1 MDGESALHLSDFTY
15 KKLPDTTRVPEGRY
29 IQLWPENSNQSY
41 FEFYEGSNIVRYV
54 LTKDGSVC
62 YEASGD
68 FGKHETIFDAMLA
81 WFEEAA
87 ANEDAESANAV
98 VKSAVLNRD
107 VLIQSSG
114 SHVDF
119 GGFLWY
125 TMGGELR
132 RYRSGMIE
140 TVDTLPIDYLND
152 EPVNASLSTQ
162 DDRLLMSYHIG
173 GATMGSFV
181 TDLYGV
187 DGKKIASIDG
197 YNSIAISGDIIVMT
211 DYFMPT
217 PNNLSISYDSGKTF
231 TKFGDK
237 DWYYGGALTEDGGY
251 VTSVNSS
258 LEIRDGYVYTTAV
271 YDINHEKSDDP
282 LVTHEVR
289 LNLKTGAQEILD

>member
-1 MDGESALHLSDFTY
+1 M
-15 KKLPDTTRVPEGRY
+15 
-29 IQLWPENSNQSY
+29 
-41 FEFYEGSNIVRYV
+41 

-98 VKSAVLNRD
+98 IKNTVLNRD

-125 TMGGELR
+125 TAGGELR
-132 RYRSGMIE
+132 RYRSGTIE

-152 EPVNASLSTQ
+152 TPVNASLSTQ

-173 GATMGSFV
+173 GATMGSLV

-187 DGKKIASIDG
+187 DGKKIASISG
-197 YNSIAISGDIIVMT
+197 YNSIAISGDTVVKT
-211 DYFMPT
+211 LQFP
-217 PNNLSISYDSGKTF
+217 PAANNLYISYDCGGTF
-231 TKFGDK
+231 TPLGDK
-237 DWYYGGALTEDGGY
+237 DWYYGAVKEDDSG
-251 VTSVNSS
+251 VTYMSAG
-258 LEIRDGYVYTTAV
+258 LEIRDGYVYTHAV
-271 YDINHEKSDDP
+271 YDVFHDKTSDP